1 MAPFHAA
8 ISFRGV
14 ESEVSNLG
22 ILQQLG
28 EAIRQRQQV
37 SFDYQKLGDLSWET
51 RTVHPYHLA
60 CVGNQWYLF
69 AHDLMRR
76 DIRKFVPARMKNLDL
91 SRMRFERPKDFSVEK
106 LLKGSFGVFSGD
118 KPVRMRVWFG
128 RSRAQ
133 LMRERKWH
141 KSQKIKELGKGE
153 IELSFELSSTVEI
166 VPWILSWGEH
176 ARAVAPK
183 SLVNEVKQTA
193 ARIAKLYQ

>member
-1 MAPFHAA
+1 
-8 ISFRGV
+8 
-14 ESEVSNLG
+14 
-22 ILQQLG
+22 
-28 EAIRQRQQV
+28 
-37 SFDYQKLGDLSWET
+37 
-51 RTVHPYHLA
+51 
-60 CVGNQWYLF
+60 
-69 AHDLMRR
+69 
-76 DIRKFVPARMKNLDL
+76 
-91 SRMRFERPKDFSVEK
+91 
-106 LLKGSFGVFSGD
+106 
-118 KPVRMRVWFG
+118 MRVWFG